1 MATIAAQT
9 ASTASVRPIP
19 DLRYEHLFFSGMS
32 IAMLITVFAGF
43 ARTYYLAGVFRA
55 PLPSLIIHI
64 HGAAFTCWILLLV
77 TQTSLVAAHRTAIH
91 RKLGLAGFFLA
102 CAMVV
107 LGVLA
112 GTDNL
117 LRAHDVAGR
126 DPKMFYIVPLT
137 DMLLFGT
144 FIYFALRARLN
155 PPAHKRYIF
164 LATTALLVAA
174 IARLPFAFLSRKN
187 RSPAPHPTSFSSP
200 SSLTIFGQRAKSIA
214 SRSGPAFSSSSCNNP
229 ASPSA
234 RPHSGTVSPHGFR
247 PTPAKPLRR
256 RARLS
261 YPY

>member
-9 ASTASVRPIP
+9 ASTASVRSIP

-77 TQTSLVAAHRTAIH
+77 TQTSLVAADRTAIH
-91 RKLGLAGFFLA
+91 RKLGIAGFLFA
-102 CAMVV
+102 CAMLI
-107 LGVLA
+107 LGVMA

-144 FIYFALRARLN
+144 FVYFAFCSRLN
-155 PPAHKRYIF
+155 PSAHKRYIF

-187 RSPAPHPTSFSSP
+187 PIDGAASDLFLLALIAYDLWSTRKIHRVTLWSG
-200 SSLTIFGQRAKSIA
+200 IFLIVVQQ
-214 SRSGPAFSSSSCNNP
+214 SRIPIGKTALWHDF
-229 ASPSA
+229 ATWVQTHA
-234 RPHSGTVSPHGFR
+234 R
-247 PTPAKPLRR
+247 
-256 RARLS
+256 
-261 YPY
+261 

>member
-1 MATIAAQT
+1 MMATIAAQT
-9 ASTASVRPIP
+9 ASTASFRPIP

-77 TQTSLVAAHRTAIH
+77 TQTSLVAADRTCIH
-91 RKLGLAGFFLA
+91 RKLGIAGFLLA
-102 CAMVV
+102 CAMLI
-107 LGVLA
+107 LGVMA
-112 GTDNL
+112 GTNNL

-144 FIYFALRARLN
+144 FIYFAFRERLN

-187 RSPAPHPTSFSSP
+187 PMDGAASDLFLLALIGYDLWSTRKVHRVTLWSGIFLAAVQQSRIPIGKTALWHSFA
-200 SSLTIFGQRAKSIA
+200 TWVQTH
-214 SRSGPAFSSSSCNNP
+214 
-229 ASPSA
+229 A
-234 RPHSGTVSPHGFR
+234 R
-247 PTPAKPLRR
+247 
-256 RARLS
+256 
-261 YPY
+261 

>member
-1 MATIAAQT
+1 MASIAANPAAT
-9 ASTASVRPIP
+9 AKSVRSIP

-32 IAMLITVFAGF
+32 ILMLLTVFFGF

-77 TQTSLVAAHRTAIH
+77 TQTSLVATDRTDIH
-91 RKLGLAGFFLA
+91 RKLGIAGFSLAGVML
-102 CAMVV
+102 V
-107 LGVLA
+107 LGILA

-144 FIYFALRARLN
+144 FIYFAFRSRSN
-155 PPAHKRYIF
+155 PSAHKRYIL

-187 RSPAPHPTSFSSP
+187 P
-200 SSLTIFGQRAKSIA
+200 IDG
-214 SRSGPAFSSSSCNNP
+214 AFSDIFLLALVAYDLWSIRKIHRATLWSGIFLIVVQQSRIP
-229 ASPSA
+229 IGKTALWHSFATWVQTHA
-234 RPHSGTVSPHGFR
+234 R
-247 PTPAKPLRR
+247 
-256 RARLS
+256 
-261 YPY
+261 